1 MTLAL
6 DAPDSRAEDLVEQMI
21 LDRAPRLAQR
31 PQLWRLVR
39 AFGYPLLGYRDAVDL
54 VEAVAPLT
62 ADETFAWGEAMLKLR
77 VETAGL
83 EHVPADGPVVI
94 IGNHPG
100 GIADGVALWTAI
112 KHRRPDLCFLA
123 NRDALKV
130 SPGLSDRII
139 PVEWR
144 RNAESR
150 QRSRETLR
158 GAMEALNQGRC
169 LTVFP
174 AGRMA
179 DWSWR
184 RWRIAEPA
192 WAPTAISLARRFNA
206 PVVAMGVTRTM
217 PLLYYALA
225 QLHEELRDITIF
237 HGLMRQR
244 GKTYRLSFN
253 EPVPARD
260 WPGDEKEATEAVK
273 RACERLAW
281 GRR

>member
-6 DAPDSRAEDLVEQMI
+6 DMTITPAEMLVEQMI
-21 LDRAPRLAQR
+21 LDRAPKLAQR
-31 PQLWRLVR
+31 PRLWRLLR
-39 AFGYPLLGYRDAVDL
+39 EIGYPVLGYDDAVSL
-54 VEAVAPLT
+54 VEAVAPLS
-62 ADETFAWGEAMLKLR
+62 ADACFEWGQEMLRLK
-77 VETAGL
+77 VETAGF
-83 EHVPADGPVVI
+83 EHIPADGPVVL

-100 GIADGVALWTAI
+100 GIADGVALWNVI
-112 KHRRPDLCFLA
+112 KDKRPDLCFLA
-123 NRDALKV
+123 NRDALKIC
-130 SPGLSDRII
+130 PGLSERII

-150 QRSRETLR
+150 KRSRETLR

-184 RWRIAEPA
+184 KWRIADPA

-206 PVVAMGVTRTM
+206 PIVPMGVTQTM

-225 QLHEELRDITIF
+225 QINEELRDITIF

-244 GKTYRLSFN
+244 GKTYRLSFGD
-253 EPVPARD
+253 PVPARD
-260 WPGDEKEATEAVK
+260 WPGDEKAATDVIK
-273 RACERLAW
+273 SACERLAW
-281 GRR
+281 GRG